1 MHVIQNISLTSLK
14 KIQNKLRTDWN
25 HDNLWL
31 VNLDAGAFIGIRN
44 QNQNWNQNWN
54 QCNVI
59 YNRCR
64 RFEALENARTL
75 CFPSQ
80 L

>member
-1 MHVIQNISLTSLK
+1 MHVIQNISLTSLE

-31 VNLDAGAFIGIRN
+31 VNLDAGTFIGIR
-44 QNQNWNQNWN
+44 NQNWN

-75 CFPSQ
+75 SFPS
-80 L
+80 